1 MLSESFFVHENYL
14 RVLDLDD
21 ALALEELARD
31 RDGLADQGATTFAK
45 SLDGQ
50 AHVEEQRAPMVGLS
64 KTAKQQ
70 CRQARRDL
78 LCRKLSTTSSDL
90 P

>member
-31 RDGLADQGATTFAK
+31 RGRLADRGATTFAK
-45 SLDGQ
+45 SLDG
-50 AHVEEQRAPMVGLS
+50 
-64 KTAKQQ
+64 
-70 CRQARRDL
+70 
-78 LCRKLSTTSSDL
+78 
-90 P
+90 